1 MNIFLDDHR
10 FERQGEFTYSYEEC
24 TFSSTSLKDNIP
36 QGLKERRAEEIMRI
50 QNGVSADNN
59 RRRIGNVERVIVD
72 SREGDYYVAR
82 SQYDSPEVDDEI
94 LIDASERRLRRGQF
108 YTVRI
113 TDAEDYDLYA
123 TVI

>member
-1 MNIFLDDHR
+1 MEEQR
-10 FERQGEFTYSYEEC
+10 FERLGVFTYSEEEG
-24 TFSSTSLKDNIP
+24 TFSATSLKDNIP